1 MRFHGDGDAVGAP
14 HTELPAGPGPPI
26 PYINTVLS
34 QCCANGET
42 EAQREVPVQGHKA
55 GRAQARIQDSGFR
68 LRRWLLCRANVLT
81 ILPLDEARSEGDTG
95 ALGLLLP
102 PEPLPPHGALG
113 LPRGPSR
120 PAGLRWL
127 TGVLPKDCV
136 AHELEKP
143 LGIEAG
149 AVDRHRVLEESW
161 GCPGAE
167 GASTNSWRQ
176 PWTDAVC
183 VRGAPSVSKGSR
195 WLHVAVASWEG
206 LTEQGTVAPSGEGD
220 WVPGNGWKLFR
231 QRPIRIFDFFNQL

>member
-1 MRFHGDGDAVGAP
+1 MVMVMLLEP
-14 HTELPAGPGPPI
+14 HTLSCLLGQARPSHISTLYSHSAVPMGKPRHRGKCLFKATRQDEPRPGF
-26 PYINTVLS
+26 
-34 QCCANGET
+34 
-42 EAQREVPVQGHKA
+42 
-55 GRAQARIQDSGFR
+55 RIQDSGFR
-68 LRRWLLCRANVLT
+68 LRRWLLCRANVPT

-136 AHELEKP
+136 AHELEKA

-195 WLHVAVASWEG
+195 WLHGAVASWEG